1 MSSTDILNHED
12 AKTRRG
18 LKTIKGFLALG
29 ALLSLWFNPFLAS
42 AGLLT
47 GQGATV
53 LDSSNAQRATFS
65 TNEKIGFLQ
74 IVNNG
79 VASVNRISFRFEVL
93 APNGNTVFRHVGN
106 SVGGTVGNAASQV
119 SGLAVSG
126 FAQGPGLY
134 TLKASASLDGV
145 TVEQTQTFTISSPN
159 LLLIYPPNGAQNLT
173 DNPLTFQWYSSG
185 AATYRVTVGDS
196 ASLYN
201 ALFVQTT
208 APGASSLTYP
218 QNPTDPRQRLST
230 GQTYWWKV
238 EGLDLNG
245 NIVATSQVPFN
256 FSVSNTALTRDL
268 AVTTFEVSGPADSS
282 GSIPFRIVV
291 SNQGNTT
298 ESNTP
303 LRVTLGGLTAPDTP
317 ITVPQMSPS
326 DTQSFQVSAAIPTG
340 MNEGLAI
347 ACLTIFD
354 DTVTN
359 NCKTIQVTRPAA
371 ISTGAFAQDC
381 GSVGGDQIWAAIRQV
396 LRDQGIDLDEYS
408 FTGMDG
414 TLTCAEL
421 ASLLDQLR
429 QGQAQAT
436 VSGPPLTGTVIAAPA
451 PVTKTETE
459 AEPGPPAGLENE
471 GEEQARTVVKEQS
484 WSGVSMPLARTAA
497 AVLIKDEAYW
507 KRLWQKLSD
516 EPVPLVD
523 FAGHMIVA
531 VVAGREDG
539 ASRVEIEDMSSLADK
554 LTIRYRLVSYTKPFA
569 PAGVKLPAP
578 ELKPAPYLLIAIPRT
593 SLKVGFER
601 IKEDSDGK

>member
-1 MSSTDILNHED
+1 MRIFSLGVS
-12 AKTRRG
+12 A
-18 LKTIKGFLALG
+18 ALW
-29 ALLSLWFNPFLAS
+29 LIPLLAS

-53 LDSSNAQRATFS
+53 LDASNAQRATFS
-65 TNEKIGFLQ
+65 TNEKIGFMQ

-79 VASVNRISFRFEVL
+79 VASVNRISFQFAVL
-93 APNGNTVFRHVGN
+93 APNGNVVFRHAGN

-119 SGLAVSG
+119 AGLPVSS

-145 TVEQTQTFTISSPN
+145 ALEQTATFTVSSPN

-201 ALFVQTT
+201 AMFTQTT
-208 APGASSLTYP
+208 ASGVNSLTYP
-218 QNPTDPRQRLST
+218 QNPTDTRQRMST

-268 AVTTFEVSGPADSS
+268 AVTSFEVSGAPDS
-282 GSIPFRIVV
+282 GGAIPFRIVV
-291 SNQGNTT
+291 TNQGNTT

-303 LRVTLGGLTAPDTP
+303 LRVTLGGLTAPETP
-317 ITVPQMSPS
+317 ISVPQMSPS
-326 DTQSFQVSAAIPTG
+326 DAQTFNVSASIPPD
-340 MNEGLAI
+340 MNEALAI

-371 ISTGAFAQDC
+371 LSSTTFSQDC
-381 GSVGGDQIWAAIRQV
+381 GSVGGDQIWLAIRQV
-396 LRDQGIDLDEYS
+396 LKDQGIDLDDYS

-414 TLTCAEL
+414 SLTCAEL
-421 ASLLDQLR
+421 AALLDQLR
-429 QGQAQAT
+429 QGQAQASL
-436 VSGPPLTGTVIAAPA
+436 SGPPPASTAFTPPPPTPA
-451 PVTKTETE
+451 PVATPAADAETGAP
-459 AEPGPPAGLENE
+459 AELEDAA
-471 GEEQARTVVKEQS
+471 EQPKTVVKEQS
-484 WSGVSMPLARTAA
+484 WSGVSLPLAKGAA

-507 KRLWQKLSD
+507 QRLWRKLSD

-523 FAGHMIVA
+523 FAEHMVVA
-531 VVAGREDG
+531 VVAGRED
-539 ASRVEIEDMSSLADK
+539 AATRIEVEDMSSLNAG
-554 LTIRYRLVSYTKPFA
+554 LTVRYRLVSYARPFA
-569 PAGVKLPAP
+569 PAGEKAAPAP
-578 ELKPAPYLLIAIPRT
+578 ARPVPYLLIAIPRT
-593 SLKVGFER
+593 SLKVNFER
-601 IKEDSDGK
+601 IKENTDEH